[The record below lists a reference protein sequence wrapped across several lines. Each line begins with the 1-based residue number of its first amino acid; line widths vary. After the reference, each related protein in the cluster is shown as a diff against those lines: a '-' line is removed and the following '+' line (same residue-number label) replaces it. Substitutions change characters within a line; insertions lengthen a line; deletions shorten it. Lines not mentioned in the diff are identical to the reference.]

1 MFISD
6 SIYLF
11 LILPSYCSYSFKLD
25 ITSISRFTCKT
36 YWYFNY
42 SLGAASPM
50 LLAYISVE
58 RYISMKYPIKKF
70 LMRNDKAQL
79 LYFTIVVLFNFI
91 LYLPI
96 PIYID
101 LRTVYVP
108 ISDSN
113 LTESMNET
121 VSCSFEKKSM
131 QYTIS
136 YLDMSFRAILP
147 SLYMFV
153 CTVLLLDTI
162 FKTRKRIVKT
172 FLSEES
178 KTFHREIKLTFSS
191 IFLNVVY
198 VLLQLPI
205 SIFDIIPAF
214 YTYLSYM
221 FVYYLF
227 FSSYSINFYIILFSN
242 KLFHNEFFKLF

>member
-1 MFISD
+1 
-6 SIYLF
+6 
-11 LILPSYCSYSFKLD
+11 
-25 ITSISRFTCKT
+25 
-36 YWYFNY
+36 
-42 SLGAASPM
+42 
-50 LLAYISVE
+50 
-58 RYISMKYPIKKF
+58 
-70 LMRNDKAQL
+70 MRNDKAQL

-96 PIYID
+96 PINID

-108 ISDSN
+108 SSDSN
-113 LTESMNET
+113 LTDSNET
-121 VSCSFEKKSM
+121 VRCSFEKKSM

-172 FLSEES
+172 FLPEES
-178 KTFHREIKLTFSS
+178 KAFHREIKLTFSS
-191 IFLNVVY
+191 IFLNIVY

-205 SIFDIIPAF
+205 SIFDIIPGF